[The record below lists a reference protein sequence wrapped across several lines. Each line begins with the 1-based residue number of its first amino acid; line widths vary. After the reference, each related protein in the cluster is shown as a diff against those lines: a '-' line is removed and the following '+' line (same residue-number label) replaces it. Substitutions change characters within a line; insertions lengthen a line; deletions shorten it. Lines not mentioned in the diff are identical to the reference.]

1 MIMDDDDALGTGDD
15 GHAAVQVEQVS
26 TWGDIRRG
34 TAHGYN
40 NESAVAGESVCTI
53 YTVREALWH
62 EVLGSEVIR
71 NRFDS
76 EPKLILS
83 SWQDPR

>member
-26 TWGDIRRG
+26 IWGDIGRG

-40 NESAVAGESVCTI
+40 SESAVAGKSVCAI
-53 YTVREALWH
+53 YTVLLQRGFMA
-62 EVLGSEVIR
+62 
-71 NRFDS
+71 
-76 EPKLILS
+76 
-83 SWQDPR
+83 